1 MATTSVAPVA
11 FVELGACLGDESQK
25 LRWTSMHKLCSQF
38 DRVISDAMSKD
49 ATADAVPCFNHGH
62 LQSGLRESSSGGKTS
77 DTGPD
82 DQNLIVDH

>member
-1 MATTSVAPVA
+1 
-11 FVELGACLGDESQK
+11 
-25 LRWTSMHKLCSQF
+25 
-38 DRVISDAMSKD
+38 MSKD